1 MNYLDML
8 SRLGV
13 GSAHPGGFSA
23 TLSQLSRFPLPA
35 GSRVLEVGCGTG
47 RTSCYLAKQ
56 GFDITGL
63 DLRPDMLAKAKLRA
77 ETEQLDVRFVEG
89 DITAL
94 PFEAATFD
102 VVFAES
108 VTNFADIG
116 RALAE
121 YGRVLRPGGILYDRE
136 VIATPSITEEAYRE
150 VTGFFQL
157 NALLTEQKWIELLQA
172 SGFAETT
179 VCDRSAFSEHVTD
192 DQIAYPDMNQLMDPG
207 ALLDASVWQT
217 SLAHDDLIAANR
229 NYLEHALFIA
239 RK

>member
-1 MNYLDML
+1 MNYLDVL
-8 SRLGV
+8 SRLGA

-23 TLSQLSRFPLPA
+23 TMSQLSRYPLPA

-63 DLRPDMLAKAKLRA
+63 DLRPDMLVKAKFRA
-77 ETEQLDVRFVEG
+77 EAEQLDIRFMEG

-94 PFEAATFD
+94 PFEDATFD
-102 VVFAES
+102 VVLAES

-121 YGRVLRPGGILYDRE
+121 YARVLRPGGILYDRE
-136 VIATPSITEEAYRE
+136 VIAPPSITQKTYEEI
-150 VTGFFQL
+150 TSFFQL
-157 NALLTEQKWIELLQA
+157 KSLLTEQKWIELLQA
-172 SGFAETT
+172 SGFIETT
-179 VCDRSAFSEHVTD
+179 VCDRSPFTEQGIE
-192 DQIAYPDMNQLMDPG
+192 DQIAYPDMHQVMDPE
-207 ALLDASVWQT
+207 ALLDASVWQM
-217 SLAHDDLIAANR
+217 SLAYNEMITANR
-229 NYLEHALFIA
+229 DYLEHALFIA